1 MFSSSKM
8 IYLFII
14 YILIYRI
21 CAICIISCEE
31 RIRIHPEEAL
41 EENTEEAQEID
52 PPPVDITFK
61 N

>member
-8 IYLFII
+8 IYIFII
-14 YILIYRI
+14 YILTYCI

-41 EENTEEAQEID
+41 EENTEEAQETD
-52 PPPVDITFK
+52 PPPAGHHV
-61 N
+61 

>member
-14 YILIYRI
+14 YVLIYCI

-41 EENTEEAQEID
+41 EEALEEEPKGD
-52 PPPVDITFK
+52 PPPDGHHV
-61 N
+61 

>member
-14 YILIYRI
+14 YVLIYCI

-41 EENTEEAQEID
+41 NEDPEEEPETD
-52 PPPVDITFK
+52 PPPDGHHV
-61 N
+61 